1 MQWQN
6 HVNLLTG
13 FHVYASSNGLIAQMT
28 SADQTALLHRAKTIQ
43 LKSGDN
49 LSLLHPSENIFFPTR
64 GSIALYAASSTTPDI
79 GLAVGLIGAE
89 GAVGLQIAMGFGPGN
104 LQLLVQSAGE
114 ACMVHGRDAQR
125 LLQRRKQML
134 LDFSHYLWTVYQNIA
149 TLASQG
155 YTQDI
160 KARLAHWLLLSA
172 ERCAP
177 DSLFLKHEE
186 IAKMLGVR
194 RSSISIAAHDLKL
207 MRYISYNR
215 GYIKLLNIDALK
227 VLAST

>member
-1 MQWQN
+1 
-6 HVNLLTG
+6 
-13 FHVYASSNGLIAQMT
+13 
-28 SADQTALLHRAKTIQ
+28 
-43 LKSGDN
+43 
-49 LSLLHPSENIFFPTR
+49 
-64 GSIALYAASSTTPDI
+64 
-79 GLAVGLIGAE
+79 
-89 GAVGLQIAMGFGPGN
+89 
-104 LQLLVQSAGE
+104 
-114 ACMVHGRDAQR
+114 MVHGRDAQR